1 MRNTTEHANGVIILG
16 SARSDG
22 NTAMISQQL
31 SADLQ
36 WPIFNLLD
44 YQIEPY
50 SYQHDYTNEDFQN
63 LIEELHGYQ
72 TWVFATPVYWYAMS
86 GRMKNFLDRFT
97 DLLKIQKDLGRQ
109 LRGKNMAVI
118 TSSNGGNLGDDFFIP
133 FRASAEYLGM
143 HYVSEAHT
151 FQGANNEAA
160 LNAFKE
166 GLKNQTT
173 GVEKQNG

>member
-1 MRNTTEHANGVIILG
+1 MGTTTKPSNGVIILG

-22 NTAMISQQL
+22 NTAAIAQQL

-50 SYQHDYTNEDFQN
+50 SYQHDYTNEDFQH
-63 LIEELHGYQ
+63 LIEELHNYE

-86 GRMKNFLDRFT
+86 STMKVFLDRFT
-97 DLLKIQKDLGRQ
+97 DLLKIHKDLGRQ

-143 HYVSEAHT
+143 NYLAEGHTLQGVDNGATLEGFREKLRSYSEA
-151 FQGANNEAA
+151 
-160 LNAFKE
+160 
-166 GLKNQTT
+166 
-173 GVEKQNG
+173 EKQNG